1 MEKRK
6 LDSSKI
12 SVIIT
17 LAIWNFVFLGTE
29 YLFDNMMAYVADAED
44 VVIAQSRIL
53 GASVIGFFLY
63 PLFRRQAP
71 CWALLSVTTSV

>member
-29 YLFDNMMAYVADAED
+29 YLFDNMMAYE
-44 VVIAQSRIL
+44 
-53 GASVIGFFLY
+53 IG
-63 PLFRRQAP
+63 RAH
-71 CWALLSVTTSV
+71 V